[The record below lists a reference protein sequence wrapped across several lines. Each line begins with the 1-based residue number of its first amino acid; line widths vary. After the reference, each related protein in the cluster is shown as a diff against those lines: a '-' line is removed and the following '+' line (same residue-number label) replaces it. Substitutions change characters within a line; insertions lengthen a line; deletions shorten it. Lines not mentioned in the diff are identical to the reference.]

1 MLLQR
6 LCEYADVIGLP
17 PPMYQKVAI
26 RYSIRLDQDGNR
38 PQLIDC
44 ATQTN
49 KRGIELPAPD
59 CMRSSAD
66 RPILFAD
73 HAEYT
78 LGIPR
83 KNSTAESAHRRHSLY
98 LELVKECVLAVRDPT
113 VVAVL
118 RFLATFN
125 AQSPGFTL
133 SEDFDPTAKITFEV
147 SVGPQMIRPID
158 LPAVQ
163 QFWAQ
168 KMAPGDTSQLMQ
180 CLVCGEERPPVAR
193 LPIKIRSIPGG
204 QPSGMALISANAS
217 AFESFGLEKSRI
229 APTCEACGQRFG
241 TALNTLLEQP
251 DTRVTISSLVY
262 VFWTRQ
268 QLPFQFG
275 SIVSRA
281 EPASVQRFLT
291 AAWRSKETQI
301 DLAPFYAAA
310 LSASNARIVVRDWIE
325 TTLGSAQAHLRR
337 YFQLQHIVDT
347 AGVPRWFPLWQLA
360 NATISKK
367 SKEKPGPQVGKALL
381 HLALSGGP
389 LPRWLLY
396 QVVRSI
402 RADREVQPSQA
413 AVIKMVLLSREDLSW
428 IGHSIPFDATPNT
441 RERENDMVEL
451 DLTCN
456 DAAYLCGRLLAE
468 LAEIQYQALGD
479 ISSSIIDRYYGTAS
493 SAPASVFGRL
503 LRGAQPHMAVLNR
516 DKKGAYFRLDEQLQE
531 ILSHFEEKKFPATLD
546 LMAQG
551 RFALGFYQ
559 QRAANRQA
567 LLQTIQKKAAAQQKE
582 AAPAE
587 ATTEEPL
594 SAK

>member
-6 LCEYADVIGLP
+6 LSEYAESLGLP
-17 PPMYQKVAI
+17 PPMYQKVDI
-26 RYSIRLDQDGNR
+26 RYIIRLDQVGNR
-38 PQLIDC
+38 SQLIDC

-49 KRGIELPAPD
+49 KRGVKLPAPD
-59 CMRSSAD
+59 CMRSSGD

-83 KNSTAESAHRRHSLY
+83 KNSTAEAVHRRHSLY
-98 LELVKECVLAVRDPT
+98 LELVKECALAVRDT
-113 VVAVL
+113 ALEAVL
-118 RFLATFN
+118 HFLATFN
-125 AQSPGFTL
+125 ALSPGL
-133 SEDFDPTAKITFEV
+133 VLPEDFDPTAKITFEV
-147 SVGPQMIRPID
+147 SVGPQTLRPID

-168 KMAPGDTSQLMQ
+168 KMSPGDISHLMQ

-193 LPIKIRSIPGG
+193 LPIKIQGIPGG
-204 QPSGMALISANAS
+204 QPSGMVLISANAP
-217 AFESFGLEKSRI
+217 AFESFGLEESRI

-241 TALNTLLEQP
+241 TALNTLLEHP
-251 DTRVTISSLVY
+251 DTHVTISSLVY
-262 VFWTRQ
+262 IFWTRQ
-268 QLPFQFG
+268 QIPFQFG
-275 SIVSRA
+275 SMLSRA
-281 EPASVQRFLT
+281 EPADVQRLLT
-291 AAWRSKETQI
+291 SPWRSRETQI
-301 DLAPFYAAA
+301 DLMPFYAAA
-310 LSASNARIVVRDWIE
+310 FSASNARIVVRDWIE
-325 TTLGSAQAHLRR
+325 TTLGSAQAHLKR
-337 YFQLQHIVDT
+337 YFQLQRIVDT
-347 AGVPRWFPLWQLA
+347 TGIPRWFPLWQLV
-360 NATISKK
+360 NATISQK
-367 SKEKPGPQVGKALL
+367 SKEKAGPQVGKTLL
-381 HLALSGGP
+381 HLALHGGS
-389 LPRWLLY
+389 LPGWLLY

-402 RADREVQPSQA
+402 RADRNIQPSQA
-413 AVIKMVLLSREDLSW
+413 AVIKMVLLSQEDLSW
-428 IGHSIPFDATPNT
+428 IDHSIPFGAAPNT
-441 RERENDMVEL
+441 TERENDMTEL

-479 ISSSIIDRYYGTAS
+479 IGSNIIDRYYGTAS

-503 LRGAQPHMAVLNR
+503 LRGAQPHMAVLSR

-559 QRAANRQA
+559 QRAANRNAMLQA
-567 LLQTIQKKAAAQQKE
+567 IQKKAALQQKE

-587 ATTEEPL
+587 APIEEISSP
-594 SAK
+594 K